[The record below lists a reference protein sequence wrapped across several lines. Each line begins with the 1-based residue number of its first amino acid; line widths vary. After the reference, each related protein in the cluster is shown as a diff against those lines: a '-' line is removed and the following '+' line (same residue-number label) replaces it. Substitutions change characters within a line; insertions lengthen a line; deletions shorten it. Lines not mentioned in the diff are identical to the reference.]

1 MEGVKG
7 ALTSKAIWGSVISF
21 AAIGAGLLKIDLGD
35 QTALVEAIAGLF
47 GAIFAIYGRIVAVKK
62 IG

>member
-1 MEGVKG
+1 MENVKS
-7 ALTSKAIWGSVISF
+7 ALTSKTIWGSVISF
-21 AAIGAGLLKIDLGD
+21 AVIGLSFLKIDLGD
-35 QTALVEAIAGLF
+35 QTSLVETIVGLF

>member
-1 MEGVKG
+1 MEGVKN
-7 ALTSKAIWGSVISF
+7 ALTSKAIWGSVISMV
-21 AAIGAGLLKIDLGD
+21 AIGLGFMKIDLGD
-35 QTALVEAIAGLF
+35 QTALVETVVSLF

>member
-1 MEGVKG
+1 MEGVKS
-7 ALTSKAIWGSVISF
+7 ALTSKAIWGSVISMV
-21 AAIGAGLLKIDLGD
+21 AIGLGFLKIDLGD
-35 QTALVEAIAGLF
+35 QATLVETMVGLF